1 MIIAG
6 GIVTQKPIGGIVH
19 SNPNATEEE
28 IQAQQQLAAQ
38 RQAEQQAQID
48 AMADKLAQENQNGD
62 KKWSVPFN

>member
-1 MIIAG
+1 
-6 GIVTQKPIGGIVH
+6 H